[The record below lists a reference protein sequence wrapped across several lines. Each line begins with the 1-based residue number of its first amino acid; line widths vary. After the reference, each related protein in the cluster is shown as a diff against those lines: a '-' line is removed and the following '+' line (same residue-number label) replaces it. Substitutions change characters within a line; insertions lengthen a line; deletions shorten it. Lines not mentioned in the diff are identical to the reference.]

1 MVLEK
6 CDGICGD
13 VDGKEEMWRLLTS
26 RQRELHIPVLQRPLK
41 CSSRDQAGL

>member
-13 VDGKEEMWRLLTS
+13 VDGKEKMVEAAHFSTGGT
-26 RQRELHIPVLQRPLK
+26 
-41 CSSRDQAGL
+41 A